1 MKIERQPH
9 VTNPEHFPSN
19 SSVTETHPTPN
30 AGSNS
35 STNTTV
41 VNDVTNEAPTIVA
54 TPELN
59 SSIIPTVRTQNFSF
73 ATTYRPPLHTN
84 TFDNRIDCS
93 QPINIYPYKPITAFT
108 VLNNDDPS
116 NQFDSGKPNAIVRPI
131 RRFEKPELA
140 RHTRQNVATDENT
153 PLSQQQSHYQK
164 KYFSSSFSS
173 KKMTHSSP
181 GRTSDED
188 VEQLRDELNRKLR
201 NLHYTTAADV
211 WIKSR
216 HSSNASPQDQVV
228 KRPLFIT
235 TVPSGVFLP
244 PPKEPPIPWFLK
256 PHIYAYSS
264 HPMVLTSSGVV
275 APVTDKGKLHN
286 GSVASTTIATGDKV
300 SMTKLKRPTLNNVHP
315 NSKLYGNVT
324 ATSASSAAT
333 LNGTRGGLSPPP
345 FRYSLTGGVQL
356 TKQQFKEQIQ
366 QRRAKRDTAPQPY
379 RNVMYDRRV
388 IRGSVFGTQQ
398 LLENS
403 DPFDKAAEIRRRHAI
418 RKQKVCRNQRNVLG
432 TPPPVNGRRHEVIQ
446 TEKYLE
452 ELVQRPPEFSVNT
465 QTDLFLEKPPEP
477 PYVPA
482 KVGVDAATEI
492 DDGELFHFDA
502 EAQPIIDILV
512 DACIEQ
518 GILEVAHEQDITALR
533 QKQAEFLAQREAELA
548 ELRRLEAEELRLQA
562 EKVRRLQ
569 QDAITKGLDEE
580 MQKSVTAAK
589 LLQGHI
595 AGLLP
600 EVLDNLEPATDAA
613 KKEHLMK
620 TVAPWLTVE
629 VAEEVGHIV
638 DSREILTVIIQEIIK
653 QRATAYAG
661 YKEEMPLETL
671 IERGEDVIEEE
682 MKDELCT
689 CESSDLSTKCDDSSK
704 KV

>member
-1 MKIERQPH
+1 MKFDGQQN
-9 VTNPEHFPSN
+9 VTSPEHLPTKSPI
-19 SSVTETHPTPN
+19 TENHHTFLDSTTTK
-30 AGSNS
+30 GD
-35 STNTTV
+35 TNTTATINANSTTSSV
-41 VNDVTNEAPTIVA
+41 SQEIELKNNPT
-54 TPELN
+54 
-59 SSIIPTVRTQNFSF
+59 STVRTQNFSF
-73 ATTYRPPLHTN
+73 ASTYRPETN
-84 TFDNRIDCS
+84 TFNNRYDNPQS
-93 QPINIYPYKPITAFT
+93 LGLYPYKPIAAFT
-108 VLNNDDPS
+108 ILNNEEVANALDR
-116 NQFDSGKPNAIVRPI
+116 GKPNAIVRPI
-131 RRFEKPELA
+131 RRFDKPELA
-140 RHTRQNVATDENT
+140 RPIRHNAAVTDENT
-153 PLSQQQSHYQK
+153 LWPPPQEHRQRNN
-164 KYFSSSFSS
+164 FSSTSS
-173 KKMTHSSP
+173 KKITHLSSV
-181 GRTSDED
+181 SQHDH
-188 VEQLRDELNRKLR
+188 V
-201 NLHYTTAADV
+201 
-211 WIKSR
+211 I
-216 HSSNASPQDQVV
+216 

-235 TVPSGVFLP
+235 TVPTGVFLP

-264 HPMVLTSSGVV
+264 HPVVMTSGGGIASIDGN
-275 APVTDKGKLHN
+275 DKAHN
-286 GSVASTTIATGDKV
+286 KDAVESTKISTSDKV
-300 SMTKLKRPTLNNVHP
+300 FGTKSFNNTNLNLKANTHVP
-315 NSKLYGNVT
+315 KKI
-324 ATSASSAAT
+324 ATSA
-333 LNGTRGGLSPPP
+333 NGTSLNSMRNDQSPPP
-345 FRYSLTGGVQL
+345 SSRYSLTGGVNL
-356 TKQQFKEQIQ
+356 TKQQFQEQIQ
-366 QRRAKRDTAPQPY
+366 QRRTKRDTPPQPY

-388 IRGSVFGTQQ
+388 IRGSVFGAQQ

-452 ELVQRPPEFSVNT
+452 ELLQRPPEFSVDT

-482 KVGVDAATEI
+482 KVGVDVATEI
-492 DDGELFHFDA
+492 ADGELFHFDA

-512 DACIEQ
+512 DSCIEQ
-518 GILEVAHEQDITALR
+518 SMLEVAHEQEIAALR
-533 QKQAEFLAQREAELA
+533 QKQAEFLAKREAELA

-562 EKVRRLQ
+562 EKERRLQ
-569 QDAITKGLDEE
+569 QDSIAKELDEE

-620 TVAPWLTVE
+620 TIAPWLTVE

-661 YKEEMPLETL
+661 YKEDMPLET
-671 IERGEDVIEEE
+671 VI
-682 MKDELCT
+682 T
-689 CESSDLSTKCDDSSK
+689 G
-704 KV
+704 

>member
-1 MKIERQPH
+1 MKFDGQQNATSPKH
-9 VTNPEHFPSN
+9 TPPD
-19 SSVTETHPTPN
+19 SSVAENPSPHLKSGTN
-30 AGSNS
+30 NNF
-35 STNTTV
+35 STTQDPDELNTTSTKSLRPDLES
-41 VNDVTNEAPTIVA
+41 NY
-54 TPELN
+54 N
-59 SSIIPTVRTQNFSF
+59 STARTRNFSF
-73 ATTYRPPLHTN
+73 SSSYHPN
-84 TFDNRIDCS
+84 ISTFNNRIDS
-93 QPINIYPYKPITAFT
+93 SANLDIYPYKPIGAFT
-108 VLNNDDPS
+108 VLNSEEGLSPLGS
-116 NQFDSGKPNAIVRPI
+116 SKPNAIVRPI
-131 RRFEKPELA
+131 RRFDNQELA
-140 RHTRQNVATDENT
+140 WSARQDVTNGENT
-153 PLSQQQSHYQK
+153 LWSQRKHHLKDNLNST
-164 KYFSSSFSS
+164 SS
-173 KKMTHSSP
+173 KKMTHFSLARP
-181 GRTSDED
+181 TTETT
-188 VEQLRDELNRKLR
+188 EQLRGKLNRTLH
-201 NLHYTTAADV
+201 NLHETAET
-211 WIKSR
+211 WISSR
-216 HSSNASPQDQVV
+216 HSSNASQQENVV

-235 TVPSGVFLP
+235 TVPTGVFLP
-244 PPKEPPIPWFLK
+244 PPKEPPLPWFLR

-264 HPMVLTSSGVV
+264 HPVVLATGNAAASDGDNDSPVASANIPAGGKVLSSNQLKSVIPNPKANAISSIAPNPTTNVNVLT
-275 APVTDKGKLHN
+275 TN
-286 GSVASTTIATGDKV
+286 GS
-300 SMTKLKRPTLNNVHP
+300 R
-315 NSKLYGNVT
+315 
-324 ATSASSAAT
+324 
-333 LNGTRGGLSPPP
+333 RGQPSPPSK
-345 FRYSLTGGVQL
+345 YSLTGGVNL
-356 TKQQFKEQIQ
+356 TQQQFHEQIQ
-366 QRRAKRDTAPQPY
+366 QRRAKRDVPPPPY

-418 RKQKVCRNQRNVLG
+418 RKQKVCRSQRNVLG

-452 ELVQRPPEFSVNT
+452 ELVQRPPEFSVDT

-477 PYVPA
+477 PYIPA

-492 DDGELFHFDA
+492 ADGELFHFDA

-518 GILEVAHEQDITALR
+518 SMLEVAHEQEIAALR
-533 QKQAEFLAQREAELA
+533 QKQAEFMAQREAELA

-562 EKVRRLQ
+562 EKERRLQ
-569 QDAITKGLDEE
+569 QDTIAKELDEE

-620 TVAPWLTVE
+620 TIAPWLTVE

-661 YKEEMPLETL
+661 YKEDIPLETV
-671 IERGEDVIEEE
+671 IERGEDDMIEEITKE
-682 MKDELCT
+682 EICT
-689 CESSDLSTKCDDSSK
+689 CESSDISSEKTDKCDDMSK